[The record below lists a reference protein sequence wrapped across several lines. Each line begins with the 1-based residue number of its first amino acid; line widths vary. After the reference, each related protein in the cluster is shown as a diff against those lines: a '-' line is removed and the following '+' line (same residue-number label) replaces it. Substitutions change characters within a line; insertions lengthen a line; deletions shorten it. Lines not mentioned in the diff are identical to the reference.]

1 MSTKTIEKGIPLSIG
16 TMLITLGIVYGDIG
30 TSPLYVMQSMFSY
43 EGFLKD
49 PYMIMGGIS
58 AVFWTLTLQTTIK
71 YVVITLKADNNG
83 EGGIFSLYALLKG
96 MKYKWLYLVA
106 IIGGSSL
113 VADGVIT
120 CSITVTSA
128 IEGLQNV
135 DPSIK
140 VIPIVVIIIT
150 SLFAFQRQG
159 TNKIGRYF
167 GPVMFFWFLMLGVLG
182 LSQIITH
189 PLILESLSPV
199 YAYRMLFDY
208 PHTFV
213 LLGAIFLCTTGAEA
227 LYADLGH
234 CGIRNIR
241 MTWIYVKSMLML
253 NYLGQGAWLLKHMDS
268 AKVSDNPFYVMMPSW
283 FLVPGV
289 IMATVAAIIA
299 SQALISGTFTLVS
312 ESISLN
318 FFPQLKIKYPTVIK
332 GQMYIS
338 KINMFLW
345 LGSMFVVFYFRE
357 SSRMQAAYGLA
368 ISITMLMT
376 TILMTFYLL
385 KNKAAIWKIC
395 LFTGTFSIVETAFLL
410 SNLQKFTHGGW
421 FTLTLAAFFSVSMFA
436 WTRGSEIRK
445 RFIKFVPLKQ
455 YLPVIESV
463 SSDKEI
469 TKTAT
474 HLIYLVNTPDKA
486 MVDDDI
492 IFSLINHSPKRAD
505 VYWLIYL
512 NIDEAPYTCQYTI
525 STIEDQKI
533 FRVDITLGF
542 RMDPKINMYF
552 IQILNEQATAGN
564 VDKLS
569 EYQSLRSYNYRADY
583 RFVVIDRIKNLEL
596 PLSNSQDYI
605 LSYYYF
611 MKKIGT
617 NEIER
622 YGLNSSNTI
631 SESVPLGLAMSM
643 ENTILWKNK
652 PEEILSNAS
661 R

>member
-1 MSTKTIEKGIPLSIG
+1 MSDKTLEKGIPLSIG

-43 EGFLKD
+43 KGFLQD

-71 YVVITLKADNNG
+71 YVLITLRADNNG

-96 MKYKWLYLVA
+96 MKYKWLYLIA
-106 IIGGSSL
+106 IVGGSSL

-135 DPSIK
+135 DPSIP
-140 VIPIVVIIIT
+140 VIPIVVIIIST
-150 SLFAFQRQG
+150 LYAFQRQG
-159 TNKIGRYF
+159 TQKIGKYF
-167 GPVMFFWFLMLGVLG
+167 GPVMSVWFLMLGVLG
-182 LSQIITH
+182 VAQIFTH
-189 PLILESLSPV
+189 PRILEALSPV

-208 PHTFV
+208 PHTFI
-213 LLGAIFLCTTGAEA
+213 LLGAVFLCTTGAEA

-253 NYLGQGAWLLKHMDS
+253 NYLGQGAWLLKNIQTT
-268 AKVSDNPFYVMMPSW
+268 KVSDNPFYTMMPDW
-283 FLVPGV
+283 FLIPGV
-289 IMATVAAIIA
+289 IMATAAAIIA

-318 FFPQLKIKYPTVIK
+318 FFPQLKIKYPTIVK
-332 GQMYIS
+332 GQMYIP

-376 TILMTFYLL
+376 TVLMTFYLI

-395 LFTGTFSIVETAFLL
+395 LFTGTFSIVETAFFL
-410 SNLQKFTHGGW
+410 SNMQKFTHGGW
-421 FTLTLAAFFSVSMFA
+421 FTLSLAAFFSLSMYA
-436 WTRGSEIRK
+436 WTRGSEIRN

-455 YLPVIESV
+455 YLPVVEAV
-463 SSDKEI
+463 SADTEI

-474 HLIYLVNTPDKA
+474 HLIYMVNTPDKNL
-486 MVDDDI
+486 VDDDI
-492 IFSLINHSPKRAD
+492 VFSLINHSPKRAD

-512 NIDEAPYTCQYTI
+512 NVAEAPYTCNYSITPV
-525 STIEDQKI
+525 EDQKI
-533 FRVDITLGF
+533 FRVDINLGF

-552 IQILNEQATAGN
+552 IQILNEQAVNGN

-569 EYQSLRSYNYRADY
+569 EYKSLRAYNYRADY

-596 PLSNSQDYI
+596 PLSNTQDYI

-631 SESVPLGLAMSM
+631 SEYVPLGLAMSM
-643 ENTILWKNK
+643 EDKIVWINK
-652 PEEILSNAS
+652 PAADSS
-661 R
+661 KVS

>member
-1 MSTKTIEKGIPLSIG
+1 MSDKTLEKGIPLSIG

-43 EGFLKD
+43 KGFLQD

-71 YVVITLKADNNG
+71 YVLITLRADNNG

-96 MKYKWLYLVA
+96 MKYKWLYLIA
-106 IIGGSSL
+106 IVGGSSL

-135 DPSIK
+135 DPSIP
-140 VIPIVVIIIT
+140 VIPIVVIIIST
-150 SLFAFQRQG
+150 LYAFQRQG
-159 TNKIGRYF
+159 TQKIGKYF
-167 GPVMFFWFLMLGVLG
+167 GPVMSVWFLMLGVLG
-182 LSQIITH
+182 VAQIFTY
-189 PLILESLSPV
+189 PRILEALSPV

-208 PHTFV
+208 PHTFI
-213 LLGAIFLCTTGAEA
+213 LLGAVFLCTTGAEA

-253 NYLGQGAWLLKHMDS
+253 NYLGQGAWLLKHIQTT
-268 AKVSDNPFYVMMPSW
+268 KVSDNPFYTMMPDW
-283 FLVPGV
+283 FLIPGV
-289 IMATVAAIIA
+289 IMATAAAIIA

-318 FFPQLKIKYPTVIK
+318 FFPQLKIKYPTIVK
-332 GQMYIS
+332 GQMYIP

-376 TILMTFYLL
+376 TVLMTFYLI

-395 LFTGTFSIVETAFLL
+395 LFTGTFSIVETAFFL
-410 SNLQKFTHGGW
+410 SNMQKFTHGGW
-421 FTLTLAAFFSVSMFA
+421 FTLSLAAFFSLSMYA
-436 WTRGSEIRK
+436 WTRGSEIRN

-455 YLPVIESV
+455 YLPVVEAV
-463 SSDKEI
+463 SADTEI

-474 HLIYLVNTPDKA
+474 HLIYMVNTPDKNL
-486 MVDDDI
+486 VDDDI
-492 IFSLINHSPKRAD
+492 VFSLINHSPKRAD

-512 NIDEAPYTCQYTI
+512 NVAEAPYTCNYSITP
-525 STIEDQKI
+525 IEDQKI
-533 FRVDITLGF
+533 FRVDINLGF

-552 IQILNEQATAGN
+552 IQILNEQAVNGN

-569 EYQSLRSYNYRADY
+569 EYKSLRAYNYRADY

-596 PLSNSQDYI
+596 PLSNTQDYI

-631 SESVPLGLAMSM
+631 SEYVPLGLAMSM
-643 ENTILWKNK
+643 EDKIVWINK
-652 PEEILSNAS
+652 PAADSS
-661 R
+661 KVS